1 MLLNTPK
8 LEIINSSSEDHIS
21 ALCMRT
27 QKHLLLRA
35 LLFGLFPWMRASQ
48 NKIPICIRNMTW
60 YEGTTFTIHSSKFV
74 AVCTRNCIS
83 RKKEIKVIITIKFFT
98 CTVALLIRTFHRA
111 WQKKLVIDFFFVKQ
125 APCLNSLI
133 TEKEEGD
140 ASAKFNTYTNNHFLV
155 YLTGHLKTKP
165 INSVSYMTVRA
176 GIIKGVRQTN
186 TC

>member
-1 MLLNTPK
+1 MWT
-8 LEIINSSSEDHIS
+8 
-21 ALCMRT
+21 
-27 QKHLLLRA
+27 
-35 LLFGLFPWMRASQ
+35 SQ
-48 NKIPICIRNMTW
+48 NKIPIFIRNMTW
-60 YEGTTFTIHSSKFV
+60 YEGATFTSHSSKFV
-74 AVCTRNCIS
+74 AAWTRNCIS
-83 RKKEIKVIITIKFFT
+83 RKKEIKVIISIKFFT

-125 APCLNSLI
+125 PPRLNSLI

-140 ASAKFNTYTNNHFLV
+140 ASSKFNTYTNNRFLI